1 MCTGKCVCVC
11 VRGRGRGIGV
21 KPLIFL
27 EDNVRAV
34 SIQETMCVLVS
45 VCV

>member
-1 MCTGKCVCVC
+1 M
-11 VRGRGRGIGV
+11 

-45 VCV
+45 VCVCVCEGGGGGG